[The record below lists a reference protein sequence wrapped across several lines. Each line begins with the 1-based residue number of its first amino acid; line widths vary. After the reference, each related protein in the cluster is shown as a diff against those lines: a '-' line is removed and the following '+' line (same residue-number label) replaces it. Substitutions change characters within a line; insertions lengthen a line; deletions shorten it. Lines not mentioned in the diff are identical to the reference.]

1 ELYDVAQGTWKT
13 VASMNMPRYLPH
25 ATALT
30 TGRVLVVT
38 GEGGSGLGVLDSSEV
53 YDVAMNAWTPAG
65 IQSTRNTH
73 HGLALLPSGRVL
85 VAGGSGSG
93 GARSAVDVYTP
104 AP

>member
-1 ELYDVAQGTWKT
+1 
-13 VASMNMPRYLPH
+13 
-25 ATALT
+25 
-30 TGRVLVVT
+30 
-38 GEGGSGLGVLDSSEV
+38 GSGLGVLDSAEV

-73 HGLALLPSGRVL
+73 HGLALMPSGRVL

>member
-1 ELYDVAQGTWKT
+1 
-13 VASMNMPRYLPH
+13 
-25 ATALT
+25 
-30 TGRVLVVT
+30 
-38 GEGGSGLGVLDSSEV
+38 GEGGSGLGVLDSAEV

-73 HGLALLPSGRVL
+73 HGLALMPSGRVL